1 MKKVLFLF
9 LLAFTTLC
17 ISGCGGSSFCASE
30 VSFTYQNA
38 SDDAYNDQIPD
49 QTISERNKKYGVGQD
64 PCTKYGEKLSGLY
77 QITNN
82 TKQYMVD
89 TPVLVTLLDSDGN
102 KVPGYSR
109 IMFVTMGPKSTS
121 YGAFDDSVDSFFK
134 LGSRGNWEP
143 TGEKRDNANVDSC
156 KIKPEAPEH
165 VKDASGVKMEVLS
178 NDNAPESLKSNIS
191 GDIDTKVQDTYQDEP
206 VRSSSGGRSGLS
218 MEWLYNTD
226 ISFNDVKGTFS
237 ISSDTT
243 NLVVA
248 LDGAVTAIAYNE
260 WGEDIKAYALPAMFI
275 AKEGKEVVGYGI
287 GVTFT
292 SNSVFKAGKS
302 GSHIDIDNMKG
313 IYIGTSNNTKG
324 LTTTLYIPVLT
335 TEPLFSND
343 TYNQSKR

>member
-9 LLAFTTLC
+9 LLAFTTLG
-17 ISGCGGSSFCASE
+17 ISGCGGASFSASE
-30 VSFTYQNA
+30 VSFTYQNT
-38 SDDAYNDQIPD
+38 SDDAYSDQIPD
-49 QTISERNKKYGVGQD
+49 QTISERNKKYGLGQD
-64 PCTKYGEKLSGLY
+64 PCTNYGEKLSGLY

-102 KVPGYSR
+102 KVAGYNR

-121 YGAFDDSVDSFFK
+121 YGGFDDTVDSFFK
-134 LGSRGNWEP
+134 LGSRGNWES
-143 TGEKRDNANVDSC
+143 TGEKRDNSSVDSC
-156 KIKPEAPEH
+156 KIKPEAPAH
-165 VKDASGVKMEVLS
+165 VKDASGVKIEVLS
-178 NDNAPESLKSNIS
+178 NDNVPESLKSNIT
-191 GDIDTKVQDTYQDEP
+191 GDIDTKVKDTYQDEP
-206 VRSSSGGRSGLS
+206 VRTSSGGRSGLS

-226 ISFNDVKGTFS
+226 ISFEDIKGTFS
-237 ISSDTT
+237 IGDKV
-243 NLVVA
+243 NEVVA
-248 LDGAVTAIAYNE
+248 LEAAVSAIAYNE

-275 AKEGKEVVGYGI
+275 AKEVKEVVGYGM
-287 GVTFT
+287 GLTRT
-292 SNSVFKAGKS
+292 SNGVFKAGKS

-313 IYIGTSNNTKG
+313 IYIGTSNKTKD